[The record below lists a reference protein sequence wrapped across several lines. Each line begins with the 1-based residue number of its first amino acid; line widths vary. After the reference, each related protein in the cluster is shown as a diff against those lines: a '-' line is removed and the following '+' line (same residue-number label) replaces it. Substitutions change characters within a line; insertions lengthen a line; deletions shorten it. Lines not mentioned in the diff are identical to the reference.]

1 MENTIENA
9 LEWYTEKWQRSVVLP
24 SINNTQNM
32 AILIHEYA
40 KLIETP
46 KDQRIAELEKQVEE
60 LGGQSILDTLL
71 RNKGLRED
79 LVLSADAIGLLQHDN
94 ARLEKENTDLRRA
107 LSECKARAR
116 IGVSP
121 ENR

>member
-1 MENTIENA
+1 MDNTIENA
-9 LEWYTEKWQRSVVLP
+9 QLYFDELRHTEQPVFVPITTAGIMVAYTNKITAS
-24 SINNTQNM
+24 
-32 AILIHEYA
+32 
-40 KLIETP
+40 

-94 ARLEKENTDLRRA
+94 ARLEKENTDLRRSI
-107 LSECKARAR
+107 SECKAKAR
-116 IGVSP
+116 VGLNP
-121 ENR
+121 DK

>member
-1 MENTIENA
+1 MIKMEKMDFVKKWNVAYTDKEEQDEFAAEMIED
-9 LEWYTEKWQRSVVLP
+9 L
-24 SINNTQNM
+24 
-32 AILIHEYA
+32 A
-40 KLIETP
+40 KITAP

-94 ARLEKENTDLRRA
+94 ARLEKEISDLRRA
-107 LSECKARAR
+107 LSECKAKAR
-116 IGVSP
+116 IGV
-121 ENR
+121 NQNH